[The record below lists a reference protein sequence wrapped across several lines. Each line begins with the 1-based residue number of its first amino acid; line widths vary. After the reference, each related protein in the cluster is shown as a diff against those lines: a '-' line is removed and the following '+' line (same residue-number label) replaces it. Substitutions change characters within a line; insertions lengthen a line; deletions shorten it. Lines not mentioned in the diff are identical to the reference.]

1 MEWNNIKFFLERI
14 FSFNA
19 EQPLLFTQF
28 YFWAFFAIVLAFF
41 SLLHNKILLRNIFL
55 FFVSLFF
62 YFKTSGLFL
71 LILIFSTCSD
81 FILGKAIYKSS
92 TQLKKNIFL
101 ALSIIINLGVL
112 CYFKYAYFFTDVC
125 NNIFHTNIEVINHL
139 ALFTNNLTGSHF
151 TVDKIL
157 LPVGISF
164 YTFQTISY
172 SMDIYR
178 GKIQP
183 VNNIFNFGFYVSFF
197 PQLVA
202 GPIVRANEFVPQIY
216 QKYFLS
222 RREFGLAIFWIING
236 LAKKMILSDYLAV
249 NFIDRVF
256 SNPLMFTGFENMMAL
271 FTYSLQV
278 YADFSG
284 YTDIAIGVALLM
296 GFHLPKNFN
305 SPYKATNPGN
315 FWKRWHISLSRW
327 LQEYLYIPL
336 GGNRNA
342 SIGTFVIM
350 FVIIMIAIF
359 LVQSFWITLI
369 LIALIVLLLCWGIVQ
384 PNARKKI
391 YTNINMMNTMLLG
404 GLWHGASWNF
414 MIWGGLNGFG
424 ILSYK
429 FWRSLNHFTKTFIVG
444 LLFASFVVL
453 YWFFPQPIFVIG
465 VVWTGALFLGAFFS
479 MLYHLFVS
487 QQPLKWV
494 NRAWAIFMTF
504 VFISFTRLF
513 FRSGSNLDPAI
524 ANEEAWTTAKNMI
537 AKIGG
542 NWDFSLIPTIIIQY
556 KTIFI
561 LFGIGM
567 IIHWLPDKWKRWYRY
582 NFAVLPI
589 PIMLLLVVIA
599 IFVIYQFFTADFQAF
614 IYFQF

>member
-1 MEWNNIKFFLERI
+1 MLIVALILLTVVFVAI
-14 FSFNA
+14 FSK
-19 EQPLLFTQF
+19 EKRKP
-28 YFWAFFAIVLAFF
+28 I
-41 SLLHNKILLRNIFL
+41 
-55 FFVSLFF
+55 
-62 YFKTSGLFL
+62 
-71 LILIFSTCSD
+71 
-81 FILGKAIYKSS
+81 
-92 TQLKKNIFL
+92 
-101 ALSIIINLGVL
+101 
-112 CYFKYAYFFTDVC
+112 
-125 NNIFHTNIEVINHL
+125 HTNLN
-139 ALFTNNLTGSHF
+139 AL
-151 TVDKIL
+151 
-157 LPVGISF
+157 
-164 YTFQTISY
+164 
-172 SMDIYR
+172 
-178 GKIQP
+178 
-183 VNNIFNFGFYVSFF
+183 
-197 PQLVA
+197 
-202 GPIVRANEFVPQIY
+202 
-216 QKYFLS
+216 
-222 RREFGLAIFWIING
+222 
-236 LAKKMILSDYLAV
+236 
-249 NFIDRVF
+249 
-256 SNPLMFTGFENMMAL
+256 
-271 FTYSLQV
+271 
-278 YADFSG
+278 
-284 YTDIAIGVALLM
+284 
-296 GFHLPKNFN
+296 
-305 SPYKATNPGN
+305 
-315 FWKRWHISLSRW
+315 
-327 LQEYLYIPL
+327 
-336 GGNRNA
+336 
-342 SIGTFVIM
+342 
-350 FVIIMIAIF
+350 
-359 LVQSFWITLI
+359 
-369 LIALIVLLLCWGIVQ
+369 
-384 PNARKKI
+384 
-391 YTNINMMNTMLLG
+391 NTMLLG

-444 LLFASFVVL
+444 LLFTSFVVL